1 LTPIRCGDSI
11 DTVPNNR
18 GVEAEHDEE
27 KFSTKIEE
35 ADRQACFRQHPQTER
50 ATGASTLASETR
62 RSRET
67 RNAES

>member
-1 LTPIRCGDSI
+1 
-11 DTVPNNR
+11 
-18 GVEAEHDEE
+18 VEAEHDEE